1 MKIKSKLD
9 LLRAIE
15 NMDEGLAKDQARV
28 LMKLVGFFEENPSF
42 IAQYKDFY
50 DDIKTKVRE
59 DW

>member
-15 NMDEGLAKDQARV
+15 NMDEGLSEDEI
-28 LMKLVGFFEENPSF
+28 MELVGFFEEKPSF

-50 DDIKTKVRE
+50 DDIKTKIRE

>member
-15 NMDEGLAKDQARV
+15 NMDEGLSKDEI
-28 LMKLVGFFEENPSF
+28 MELVGFFEENPSF

>member
-15 NMDEGLAKDQARV
+15 NMDEGYSEDEI
-28 LMKLVGFFEENPSF
+28 MELVGFFEENPGF

>member
-15 NMDEGLAKDQARV
+15 NMDEGLSEDEI
-28 LMKLVGFFEENPSF
+28 MELVGFFEENQSF

>member
-15 NMDEGLAKDQARV
+15 NMDEGYSEDEI
-28 LMKLVGFFEENPSF
+28 MELVGFFEENPNF

>member
-9 LLRAIE
+9 MLKAIE
-15 NMDEGLAKDQARV
+15 NMDEGYSEDEILEM
-28 LMKLVGFFEENPSF
+28 LGFFEENPDF
-42 IAQYKDFY
+42 ISTYKDFY

>member
-9 LLRAIE
+9 ILRAIE
-15 NMDEGLAKDQARV
+15 NMDEGLSEDEI
-28 LMKLVGFFEENPSF
+28 MEFVGFFEENPSF

>member
-15 NMDEGLAKDQARV
+15 NMDEDLSEDEI
-28 LMKLVGFFEENPSF
+28 MELVGFFEENPSF

>member
-15 NMDEGLAKDQARV
+15 NMDEGLSEDEI
-28 LMKLVGFFEENPSF
+28 MELVGFFEENPNF